1 MPVSARNKLAGNIV
15 EIIQG
20 SVMAHLTIQVGEIL
34 IESVI
39 TMRSVEEMGLEVGD
53 KVTALVKSTEVMV
66 QKG

>member
-1 MPVSARNKLAGNIV
+1 MTVSARNKLAGNIV
-15 EIIQG
+15 EIIRG

-53 KVTALVKSTEVMV
+53 RVVALVKSTEIMV

>member
-1 MPVSARNKLAGNIV
+1 MTVSARNKLAGNIV
-15 EIIQG
+15 EIIHG